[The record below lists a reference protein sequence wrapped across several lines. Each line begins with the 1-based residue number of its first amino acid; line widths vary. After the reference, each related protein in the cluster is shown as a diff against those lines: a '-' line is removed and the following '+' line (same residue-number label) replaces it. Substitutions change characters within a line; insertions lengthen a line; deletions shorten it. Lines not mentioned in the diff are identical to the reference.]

1 MGQHHL
7 KSIVLNETQFHSPLP
22 SVRARTMEVLLRNL
36 VLGGIEKRLL
46 NFPEDF
52 VALNSEGFRCSFCVV
67 AATLYR
73 RQIANY
79 KKGLPS
85 SPRGELGLPI

>member
-1 MGQHHL
+1 M
-7 KSIVLNETQFHSPLP
+7 EDFW
-22 SVRARTMEVLLRNL
+22 RTW
-36 VLGGIEKRLL
+36 KKQL

-52 VALNSEGFRCSFCVV
+52 VALNSKGFRCSFSVV
-67 AATLYR
+67 TATLYR

-85 SPRGELGLPI
+85 SPIGN

>member
-7 KSIVLNETQFHSPLP
+7 KSRSETNTILLP
-22 SVRARTMEVLLRNL
+22 SVWAHIIVVEFQETWFLEDL
-36 VLGGIEKRLL
+36 KKKL

-52 VALNSEGFRCSFCVV
+52 VALNSEGFRCSFSVV
-67 AATLYR
+67 TATLYR

-85 SPRGELGLPI
+85 SPRGN